1 MKRLS
6 LRTTEKR
13 IDREQESI
21 LQEGGLYT
29 FKVDIIEINIV
40 LLIIIIFI
48 DLTVVIFL
56 IIINFTVDSNGPT
69 VKKLEC

>member
-29 FKVDIIEINIV
+29 FKVYIIDIV
-40 LLIIIIFI
+40 LLIITIFI
-48 DLTVVIFL
+48 DLTIVIFL
-56 IIINFTVDSNGPT
+56 TIINFTIDSNEPT